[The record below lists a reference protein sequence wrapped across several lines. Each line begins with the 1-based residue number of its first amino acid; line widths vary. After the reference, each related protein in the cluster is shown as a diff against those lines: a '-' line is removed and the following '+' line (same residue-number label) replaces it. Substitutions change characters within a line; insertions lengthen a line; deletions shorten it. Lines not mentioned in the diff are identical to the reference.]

1 MTFTVSHKQAKQALQ
16 VGMQANTVSFLMG
29 SPALGKSAIVRQLA
43 EENNLEL
50 IDLRLTQLQPY
61 DLCGLVTPN
70 KDKHSFSYLPLDEF
84 PLEDWDL
91 PENKQGW
98 LLFLN

>member
-1 MTFTVSHKQAKQALQ
+1 M
-16 VGMQANTVSFLMG
+16 
-29 SPALGKSAIVRQLA
+29 
-43 EENNLEL
+43 
-50 IDLRLTQLQPY
+50 Y
-61 DLCGLVTPN
+61 DLAGLVNPN

-98 LLFLN
+98 LLFLNIGVSLQ